1 MLQSREKK
9 AYHVIRRHLALVAA
23 FNNGQHQYGS
33 NHTSDQQ
40 TKYNTESKKTK
51 HFTGLKMRK

>member
-1 MLQSREKK
+1 M
-9 AYHVIRRHLALVAA
+9 RRHLALVAA
-23 FNNGQHQYGS
+23 FNNDQHQYGS